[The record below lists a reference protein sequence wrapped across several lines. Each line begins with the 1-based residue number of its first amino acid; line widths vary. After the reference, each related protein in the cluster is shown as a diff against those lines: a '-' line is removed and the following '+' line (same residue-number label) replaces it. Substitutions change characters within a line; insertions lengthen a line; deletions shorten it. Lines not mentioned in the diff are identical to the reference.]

1 MLDVCI
7 AVLCGIP
14 GSGKSTFA
22 KSLIRN
28 QTINT
33 AGSGQEQEKN
43 AESFDWMLVSYD
55 DIIPSDTE
63 KHIIEK
69 EVPNA
74 WKLYRENIQNA
85 VVYLIQRLQA
95 DSEFTEPMEDKSD
108 CCFESFRTFLQ
119 RMIGKKNGAVVI
131 LIDDNMYY
139 SSMRYKYYQLTR
151 KYKVGFC
158 QVHIKCDTDLALI
171 RNRQRSLGQVPE
183 DVILNMA
190 ARFEAPDPEQNSWE
204 KYSIKINTNVSS
216 EALEDSANQVL
227 ELMSKALSDPS
238 MPVMEEL
245 DQTSKEIDRQ
255 ISSENVIHQAD
266 IVMRKLIAEYM
277 CQARGQ
283 NTDKN
288 HMKSLS
294 SCLSCCKSDILQ
306 DLKRGMVYFSS
317 DEELLVKIR
326 DVFQEKLGAYGF
338 G

>member
-22 KSLIRN
+22 KTLIRN
-28 QTINT
+28 KKDNI
-33 AGSGQEQEKN
+33 AGTGQEQEKN
-43 AESFDWMLVSYD
+43 SESFNWMLVSYD

-85 VVYLIQRLQA
+85 VVYLIQRLQS
-95 DSEFTEPMEDKSD
+95 DSEFTEPMEDRSD
-108 CCFESFRTFLQ
+108 CCFESFRTFMQ
-119 RMIGKKNGAVVI
+119 RMVGKKNGTVVI

-151 KYKVGFC
+151 KYNIGFC
-158 QVHIKCDTDLALI
+158 QVHIECDTDLSLV
-171 RNRQRSLGQVPE
+171 RNRQRPSGQVPE
-183 DVILNMA
+183 DIILNMA
-190 ARFEAPDPEQNSWE
+190 ARFEAPNPEQSSWE
-204 KYSIKINTNVSS
+204 KYSIKINTNASP
-216 EALEDSANQVL
+216 EALENSAIQVL
-227 ELMSKALSDPS
+227 ELISKALSDPS
-238 MPVMEEL
+238 MPIMEEL
-245 DQTSKEIDRQ
+245 DQTSKEVDRQ
-255 ISSENVIHQAD
+255 ICSENIIHQAD

-277 CQARGQ
+277 SQAKGQ
-283 NTDKN
+283 NTDRN

-294 SCLSCCKSDILQ
+294 ACLSCCKSDILQ
-306 DLKRGMVYFSS
+306 ELKRGMVYLSS
-317 DEELLVKIR
+317 DEELLGKLR
-326 DVFQEKLGAYGF
+326 DIFHEKLGAYGF